1 MYYDNEIMNITKR
14 ELHALIADAVR
25 EGVLAAM
32 KESGK
37 KTFYPDSER
46 PREINGVTEPLLK
59 TPTSDGGTENA
70 KSYLPSLRR
79 TLDVTVLLGRY
90 GSLAAIK
97 ELKSLCDEDEIKYIL
112 THLESD
118 YTPKN
123 SLAWR
128 DNIKSLKT
136 VWVER
141 DF

>member
-1 MYYDNEIMNITKR
+1 MGGINMYDNDIISMTER
-14 ELHALIADAVR
+14 GLHALIADAVK

-32 KESGK
+32 KE
-37 KTFYPDSER
+37 FYPDSER
-46 PREINGVTEPLLK
+46 PRAINGVTEPRLK

-70 KSYLPSLRR
+70 KSYLASLRR
-79 TLDVTVLLGRY
+79 TLDASVLLGRY
-90 GSLAAIK
+90 GSQAAMK

-112 THLESD
+112 THLESG